1 MTIKEPY
8 TCPRCGYK
16 TRHKPCMRKH
26 LYGNKKECPTT
37 NRNITLTDDIKENIL
52 KNRNYIAA
60 IVPTNPQQI
69 INQTINNYNQ
79 INNFI
84 SKMDVFEKLEK
95 YTKYKNIEIMGLE
108 DRVEQTYQKNI
119 EKLESHAF
127 RDFSLDYHSILDV
140 INTITSCD
148 EVNTI
153 NVLHDSNNDKLKIYN
168 QGKWDSFLFEQGTID
183 LINNIQASYLDH
195 YERYL
200 LKKAYKGCAYEKQCV
215 REKLTEYYKFLVC
228 FDLNPLCKNQSDAD
242 ILNEDDNDDSATLLQ
257 DMYYKLFKDIEENM
271 KLSEATRLRKQVYDI
286 IKKNNRS
293 NMMELNQKMMDLL
306 QVDKGFKTIV
316 LEKLRISM
324 EQDM

>member
-1 MTIKEPY
+1 MVQKDLY
-8 TCPRCGYK
+8 KCPRCGYQTPRK
-16 TRHKPCMRKH
+16 SSMKKH

-52 KNRNYIAA
+52 KNRIYISHLVQA
-60 IVPTNPQQI
+60 NPQQI
-69 INQTINNYNQ
+69 INQTIYNYNQ
-79 INNFI
+79 INQFI
-84 SKMDVFEKLEK
+84 SKMDVFEKLKK

-108 DRVEQTYQKNI
+108 DRVEHTYQRNI
-119 EKLESHAF
+119 EKLEAHAF
-127 RDFSLDYHSILDV
+127 RDFALDHHSILDV
-140 INTITSCD
+140 INTITTCD
-148 EVNTI
+148 DINTL

-183 LINNIQASYLDH
+183 LITNIQSSYLDH

-215 REKLTEYYKFLVC
+215 REKLSEYYKFLIC
-228 FDLNPLCKNQSDAD
+228 FELCPLCKDQTDGD
-242 ILNEDDNDDSATLLQ
+242 ILNEDDDSESLQ
-257 DMYYKLFKDIEENM
+257 DMYYKLFKDIQENM
-271 KLSEATRLRKQVYDI
+271 KLSEATRLRKHVYDI

-293 NMMELNQKMMDLL
+293 NMVELNQKMMDLL
-306 QVDKGFKTIV
+306 QVDKEFKTIV